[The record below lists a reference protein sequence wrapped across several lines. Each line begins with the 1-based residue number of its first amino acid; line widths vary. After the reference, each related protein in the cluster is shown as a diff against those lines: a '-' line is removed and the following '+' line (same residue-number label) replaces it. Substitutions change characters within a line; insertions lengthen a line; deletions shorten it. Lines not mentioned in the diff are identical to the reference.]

1 MERRPIPHNAGGDL
15 VGKFGCLDEI
25 AQPDFLRVKTD
36 AVGGHIHEALHHKG
50 GDRPSDT
57 AIRTQWSLGSSNPLH
72 PAAIVLDA
80 IRARQKAHHL
90 HRLERR
96 RPGIDRIGTD
106 VADDVRTQSHGMAVL
121 IEPELGIDDFIE
133 PLTGRLEVFQ
143 PVACPFH
150 ASPQLDRSRTD
161 ENFFRIERAFGAE
174 PAADIGSHHAQ
185 SMTRDVERGGKRIA
199 YDARNLRGRI
209 KGQGRAARVVLSEA
223 GARFNCERRLSVHA
237 KPTLHAH
244 RCGFHHRIHIATLE
258 LPVQEYV
265 RAGLFMQERRTGLG
279 RLLRVDDRWER
290 LKINDDARDCVLRL
304 VAALGQYRRHGLA
317 DMANLA
323 ASERKDRSCVIP
335 SHPRGGVER
344 LDQSVEIIGGEHR
357 GDARRG
363 KRFRT
368 VDGADPRMG
377 MITATKSDM
386 QYARNLA
393 IIDIAAQAPEQARI
407 FDSLDARPDDFRPQM
422 GLLRVSHERNFHI
435 CWGWAILFHGR
446 GCGLSSGNE
455 HPDIAIHD
463 FHQ

>member
-1 MERRPIPHNAGGDL
+1 
-15 VGKFGCLDEI
+15 
-25 AQPDFLRVKTD
+25 
-36 AVGGHIHEALHHKG
+36 
-50 GDRPSDT
+50 
-57 AIRTQWSLGSSNPLH
+57 
-72 PAAIVLDA
+72 
-80 IRARQKAHHL
+80 
-90 HRLERR
+90 
-96 RPGIDRIGTD
+96 
-106 VADDVRTQSHGMAVL
+106 
-121 IEPELGIDDFIE
+121 
-133 PLTGRLEVFQ
+133 
-143 PVACPFH
+143 
-150 ASPQLDRSRTD
+150 
-161 ENFFRIERAFGAE
+161 
-174 PAADIGSHHAQ
+174 
-185 SMTRDVERGGKRIA
+185 MTRDVERGGKRIA

-265 RAGLFMQERRTGLG
+265 RAGLVMG
-279 RLLRVDDRWER
+279 ER
-290 LKINDDARDCVLRL
+290 LKIHDDERASVLRL

-344 LDQSVEIIGGEHR
+344 LDPSVEIVGGEHR

-386 QYARNLA
+386 QY
-393 IIDIAAQAPEQARI
+393 
-407 FDSLDARPDDFRPQM
+407 
-422 GLLRVSHERNFHI
+422 
-435 CWGWAILFHGR
+435 
-446 GCGLSSGNE
+446 
-455 HPDIAIHD
+455 
-463 FHQ
+463 